1 MEDRLSRV
9 ERKIDTLQEAI
20 VSLARV
26 EERLVTVF
34 NRQSHIETKVDAI
47 ENKMDSLA
55 ENMASARVTE
65 RLIWIVIVASIGAVF
80 TYIGNQDDIFR
91 TSKQCSTQAA

>member
-9 ERKIDTLQEAI
+9 EKKIDTLQEAI

-34 NRQSHIETKVDAI
+34 NRQSHIETKVDA
-47 ENKMDSLA
+47 MDAKVDCLA
-55 ENMASARVTE
+55 ESVIKGKAAE
-65 RLIWIVIVASIGAVF
+65 RIVWLVLAAAIGAIVR
-80 TYIGNQDDIFR
+80 YL
-91 TSKQCSTQAA
+91 S

>member
-9 ERKIDTLQEAI
+9 EKKIDTLQEAI

-34 NRQSHIETKVDAI
+34 NRQSHIESKVDA
-47 ENKMDSLA
+47 MDAKVDRLS
-55 ENMASARVTE
+55 ESVIKGKSVE
-65 RLIWIVIVASIGAVF
+65 RIVWLVVAAAIGAAVK
-80 TYIGNQDDIFR
+80 YL
-91 TSKQCSTQAA
+91 S

>member
-9 ERKIDTLQEAI
+9 EKKIDTLQEAI

-34 NRQSHIETKVDAI
+34 NRQSHIEAKVDAI
-47 ENKMDSLA
+47 ENKMDILA
-55 ENMASARVTE
+55 ENMVSTRITE

-80 TYIGNQDDIFR
+80 TYIGN
-91 TSKQCSTQAA
+91 

>member
-9 ERKIDTLQEAI
+9 EKKIDTLQEAI

-34 NRQSHIETKVDAI
+34 NRQSHIESKVDA
-47 ENKMDSLA
+47 MDEKVDRLSESVIKGKSA
-55 ENMASARVTE
+55 ER
-65 RLIWIVIVASIGAVF
+65 IVWLVVAASIGAAVR
-80 TYIGNQDDIFR
+80 YL
-91 TSKQCSTQAA
+91 S

>member
-34 NRQSHIETKVDAI
+34 NRQSNIETKIELI
-47 ENKMDSLA
+47 ENKVDGLV
-55 ENMASARVTE
+55 ENMASSRILE
-65 RLIWIVIVASIGAVF
+65 RLIWVVIVAGIGAVF
-80 TYIGNQDDIFR
+80 TYIGN
-91 TSKQCSTQAA
+91 

>member
-9 ERKIDTLQEAI
+9 EKKIDTLQEAI

-34 NRQSHIETKVDAI
+34 NRQSHIETKVNAI
-47 ENKMDSLA
+47 EAKVDSL
-55 ENMASARVTE
+55 TE
-65 RLIWIVIVASIGAVF
+65 GVISSRSIERIVWVVIVAAIS
-80 TYIGNQDDIFR
+80 
-91 TSKQCSTQAA
+91 AAFNYLG